1 MAAVAALVVHRV
13 FAGRLPATGLQA
25 AMVTPLSAP
34 NLAGLAAG
42 AGGAT
47 AAVRSVAHDLLAA
60 VVVAASAAV
69 AHRRERV
76 VGAAAAVMLA
86 TVLTLAWTVPWYVW
100 WALPFA
106 ALARARAPKAAVV
119 ALTAFLA
126 LGAIP
131 QMPQL
136 IHAFGYYPT
145 RTAVGRAAHTQFERL
160 LH

>member
-1 MAAVAALVVHRV
+1 MGGPVAARV
-13 FAGRLPATGLQA
+13 QGAFAGHLPATGLQA
-25 AMVTPLSAP
+25 GLVTPLSAP

-42 AGGAT
+42 AGGAS
-47 AAVRSVAHDLLAA
+47 AGGRPVAHGLL
-60 VVVAASAAV
+60 VVVVIAAAAAV
-69 AHRRERV
+69 AHRRERI
-76 VGAAAAVMLA
+76 VGAAVVVMLA

-100 WALPFA
+100 WVLPFA
-106 ALARARAPKAAVV
+106 ALARSRAARPAVV

-145 RTAVGRAAHTQFERL
+145 RTPIGRAAHAEFERL
-160 LH
+160 LK